1 MSDEHQHQDEESNHS
16 STTHNSGATP
26 ASNQNLIVGLVL
38 GAAIL
43 LLLVLVFNM
52 QNSDN
57 PKESQSDEVS
67 ELRDQLDTLKQAQ
80 LKASIQGQNYGS
92 AGNNYGID
100 PQKLAE
106 EIATEANALAGAIT
120 GFGDTIRQ
128 KDALLQSSKD
138 TEALLNRRIQELQ
151 RQSSDLSQAAAKAL
165 TLQQELDSTRTLLN
179 AANTQIQE
187 LRKRPD
193 AGIVEQLQ
201 RENEEMRAR
210 LLTLTDFET
219 ENRALRDEIRALR
232 AIVDRATLYVENV
245 DGLPAAAQLL
255 FRELERLEGTDPT
268 ALAGQYGLL
277 ADQLKARPLRSINFK
292 TGSSQLTN
300 QKVAT
305 IRNDIAAS
313 SPNSF
318 LLVVGYASTSGN
330 YDANRKLSADR
341 ATAVASQVN
350 VVKGVGQEV
359 RAVFLNET
367 DRFSRETPEQ
377 NQICEIWEIL
387 P

>member
-1 MSDEHQHQDEESNHS
+1 MSDEHQHHDDESAHS
-16 STTHNSGATP
+16 SSTNHSGATP

-52 QNSDN
+52 GNTGDSGSSEDEIVEGLREQVELL
-57 PKESQSDEVS
+57 KEKQ
-67 ELRDQLDTLKQAQ
+67 LRDN
-80 LKASIQGQNYGS
+80 IQGQNYGPS
-92 AGNNYGID
+92 GNNYGID

-151 RQSSDLSQAAAKAL
+151 RQSSDLSQAANKAL
-165 TLQQELDSTRTLLN
+165 ALQQELDSTRTLLN
-179 AANTQIQE
+179 AANSQIQE

-193 AGIVEQLQ
+193 AGILEQIR
-201 RENEEMRAR
+201 RENEELRAR
-210 LLTLTDFET
+210 LLTLTDFEA
-219 ENRALRDEIRALR
+219 ENRALREEIRTLR
-232 AIVDRATLYVENV
+232 AIVDRATLYVESV

-255 FRELERLEGTDPT
+255 FRELERLEGTDPS

-277 ADQLKARPLRSINFK
+277 AEQLKARPLRSINFE

-313 SPNSF
+313 APNSF

-350 VVKGVGQEV
+350 VVKAATQEV

>member
-1 MSDEHQHQDEESNHS
+1 MSDEHQHHDDESAHS
-16 STTHNSGATP
+16 SSTNHSGATP

-52 QNSDN
+52 GNTGDSGSSEDEIVEGLREQVELL
-57 PKESQSDEVS
+57 KEKQ
-67 ELRDQLDTLKQAQ
+67 LRDN
-80 LKASIQGQNYGS
+80 IQGQNYGS
-92 AGNNYGID
+92 SGNNYGID

-151 RQSSDLSQAAAKAL
+151 RQSSDLSQAANKAL
-165 TLQQELDSTRTLLN
+165 ALQQELDSTRTLLN
-179 AANTQIQE
+179 AANSQIQE

-193 AGIVEQLQ
+193 AGILEQIR
-201 RENEEMRAR
+201 RENEELRAR
-210 LLTLTDFET
+210 LLTLTDFEA
-219 ENRALRDEIRALR
+219 ENRALREEIRTLR
-232 AIVDRATLYVENV
+232 AIVDRATLYVESV

-255 FRELERLEGTDPT
+255 FRELERLEGTDPS

-277 ADQLKARPLRSINFK
+277 AEQLKARPLRSINFE

-313 SPNSF
+313 APNSF

-350 VVKGVGQEV
+350 VVKAATQEV